1 MKGAQQVPKL
11 KQFNFL
17 WEKTRIV
24 SNRKFN
30 GMNNV
35 ITSSLYIQ
43 SIDLASEI
51 TLISINTYV
60 LLNQLIY
67 YIFCISKQIVNSN
80 VFRFAE

>member
-24 SNRKFN
+24 SNRKVN

-51 TLISINTYV
+51 TLISIN
-60 LLNQLIY
+60 QLIY

-80 VFRFAE
+80 VFRFA